1 MSCDLATLDGR
12 GSKQVSDTLALVL
25 IYWERGRG
33 KIQLL
38 LKLFVPLEPS

>member
-1 MSCDLATLDGR
+1 MSCDLAALDGR
-12 GSKQVSDTLALVL
+12 GSKQVSDTLVLAL

-38 LKLFVPLEPS
+38 LRISVPLEPS